1 MNKHQIGLNAGIVW
15 HLLHNNERWTY
26 CDLKKASGLSDRDLD
41 AAIGWLARE
50 GKLNIVENA
59 EEKELFEIFNKL
71 QKLSTAKQ
79 TARNAHKFWV
89 NHADKLGL
97 EYSTNFTWLI

>member
-26 CDLKKASGLSDRDLD
+26 RDLKKASGLSDRDLD

-50 GKLNIVENA
+50 DKIDFDSEQEDNDC
-59 EEKELFEIFNKL
+59 LF
-71 QKLSTAKQ
+71 LS
-79 TARNAHKFWV
+79 V
-89 NHADKLGL
+89 NVFIG
-97 EYSTNFTWLI
+97 

>member
-50 GKLNIVENA
+50 DKIDFDSEQ
-59 EEKELFEIFNKL
+59 EDKDCLF
-71 QKLSTAKQ
+71 LS
-79 TARNAHKFWV
+79 V
-89 NHADKLGL
+89 NVFIG
-97 EYSTNFTWLI
+97 